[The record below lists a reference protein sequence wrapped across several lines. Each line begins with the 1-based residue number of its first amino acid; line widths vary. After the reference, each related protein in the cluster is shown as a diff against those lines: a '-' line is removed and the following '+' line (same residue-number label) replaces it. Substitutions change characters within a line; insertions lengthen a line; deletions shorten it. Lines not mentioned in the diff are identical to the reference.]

1 MNEKRT
7 PMKQFDGRMRP
18 ETRNDDMMCDN
29 LGWRRE
35 KNAKSKMT
43 KKMLL
48 IGIWVIVDFVLGI
61 FEGNVEIIEP
71 TSLEG
76 NDN

>member
-1 MNEKRT
+1 MRNEHR
-7 PMKQFDGRMRP
+7 MKQFDGRMRP
-18 ETRNDDMMCDN
+18 ETRNDDMMWDN

-35 KNAKSKMT
+35 KNAKGKIT